1 MLVRSSRSEVFA
13 TVEDDFLLS
22 NLHLKQS
29 STKNHQWSSRSWL
42 FLSSCPSTSLDKLG
56 CSLMFVLL

>member
-13 TVEDDFLLS
+13 TVEDDLLLS

-29 STKNHQWSSRSWL
+29 STKIINGAVG
-42 FLSSCPSTSLDKLG
+42 LG
-56 CSLMFVLL
+56 CFFTAVLLLLWINLVVH

>member
-13 TVEDDFLLS
+13 TAEDDLLLS

-29 STKNHQWSSRSWL
+29 STKIVNGAVG
-42 FLSSCPSTSLDKLG
+42 LG
-56 CSLMFVLL
+56 CFFTAVLLLLCINLVVH